1 MYGISQNPDTKD
13 YIIICQDMYF
23 SGNKKID
30 DLIQEMQSKRSSHD
44 DITFEW
50 IPYNQLDNIEETS
63 KGDFAT
69 VYSAV
74 WKNGLLTWNEYYKE
88 YTRKTKKLAKPV
100 ALRCIHNSQII
111 TNEFLNEVW
120 NFLIFYL
127 IY

>member
-1 MYGISQNPDTKD
+1 
-13 YIIICQDMYF
+13 MYF

-30 DLIQEMQSKRSSHD
+30 DLIQKMQSKRSSPR
-44 DITFEW
+44 DIIFEW

-74 WKNGLLTWNEYYKE
+74 WKNGPLYYDDSDDYDYDYYYKYE
-88 YTRKTKKLAKPV
+88 YTRKLAKPV
-100 ALRCIHNSQII
+100 TLKCIHNSQNI

-120 NFLIFYL
+120 NFFINLINLLFL
-127 IY
+127 A